1 MEKSIK
7 TAYLILLSIFISYS
21 ALTANA
27 QSNPAFDSY
36 LANTNLKFQMPAGYN
51 QISTKESFSPTLR
64 KIMSLMFSV
73 VENKQKDIAI
83 GIILIPVRTAFD
95 KNLKGMFPNI
105 DANQS
110 YLNIVKYQADT
121 STFKVQ
127 PLGDHELKKINADAG
142 FRYQLDM
149 NRLFL
154 QKYSLCKVIIIHKKD
169 IGDAEICYFYNP
181 ENEELV
187 KKEMS
192 ETANI
197 LTFQDIS
204 QFKPTM

>member
-1 MEKSIK
+1 
-7 TAYLILLSIFISYS
+7 
-21 ALTANA
+21 
-27 QSNPAFDSY
+27 
-36 LANTNLKFQMPAGYN
+36 
-51 QISTKESFSPTLR
+51 
-64 KIMSLMFSV
+64 
-73 VENKQKDIAI
+73 
-83 GIILIPVRTAFD
+83 
-95 KNLKGMFPNI
+95 
-105 DANQS
+105 
-110 YLNIVKYQADT
+110 
-121 STFKVQ
+121 
-127 PLGDHELKKINADAG
+127 
-142 FRYQLDM
+142 M